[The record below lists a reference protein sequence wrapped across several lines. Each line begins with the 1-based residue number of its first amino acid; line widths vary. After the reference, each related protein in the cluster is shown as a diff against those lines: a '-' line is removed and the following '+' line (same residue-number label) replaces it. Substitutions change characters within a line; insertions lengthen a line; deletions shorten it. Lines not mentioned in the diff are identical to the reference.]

1 MRMGQTQR
9 GNSGFAAEAGS
20 RLGSPRI
27 AAVAAAAGHTG
38 SGTRLDIA
46 DKAAGSLLGTLA
58 VVQNDQ
64 MAERACQSAVGRVV
78 PNHKT

>member
-9 GNSGFAAEAGS
+9 GNLGFAAEAGS
-20 RLGSPRI
+20 RLGSLRI
-27 AAVAAAAGHTG
+27 AAAAAGHTG

-64 MAERACQSAVGRVV
+64 TAEKACQSAVGRVA